1 MVSATVEAANGTA
14 MRTLTA
20 LSAIYLASASVFGVA
35 IALQRNPDMAAA
47 ANKAGREIWP
57 SIEHGYAVANEQ
69 AIKPASAQLVAWD
82 KRFFD
87 YIDPPRQFARAK
99 APVRVARAT
108 PAAPAAKKKSPPP
121 VLAVR
126 KSVPPQLR
134 PAIEEPPPAKLAAA
148 PQAAPLT
155 LAPSAT
161 QAPALQAFAPSAP
174 RPDLA
179 MPGPAELSRVMLRL
193 KDSLTSEMLA
203 NFELFLYVSKAE
215 SGPLAQRMY
224 VFRKQAGGNLALLY
238 NWPVSTGREL
248 VEFAP
253 NGQRAPSF
261 TPQGYYELDP
271 DRMYRHHVSGQWH
284 QPMPYAMFFNWQKD
298 GLQTGLAIHGA
309 AAEDVALLGKRAS
322 AGCVRIAPENAALLF
337 NLIKTQYRG
346 LAPRFAIDRRTA
358 SMSNDG
364 LMMHDAE
371 GRIQLADGYK
381 VLVFIEN
388 YGGDNVVAAV
398 F

>member
-1 MVSATVEAANGTA
+1 

-35 IALQRNPDMAAA
+35 ITLQRNPDMAAA
-47 ANKAGREIWP
+47 ANKAGQEIWP

-69 AIKPASAQLVAWD
+69 AVKPASAQLVAWD
-82 KRFFD
+82 KQLFD
-87 YIDPPRQFARAK
+87 YIDPPRHFARAR
-99 APVRVARAT
+99 APARVARAT
-108 PAAPAAKKKSPPP
+108 PPVPAVKKSPPP

-126 KSVPPQLR
+126 KSAPPELR
-134 PAIEEPPPAKLAAA
+134 PAISEPPAKVAAAA

-161 QAPALQAFAPSAP
+161 QAPTAEASASPAP

-193 KDSLTSEMLA
+193 KDSLTSEMLG

-224 VFRKQAGGNLALLY
+224 VFRKQGNGNLGLLY

-248 VEFAP
+248 VEYAP

-271 DRMYRHHVSGQWH
+271 DRMYKHHVSGQWH

-309 AAEDVALLGKRAS
+309 AGEDVALLGKRAS

-346 LAPRFAIDRRTA
+346 LAPRFAMDRRTA

-364 LMMHDAE
+364 LLMHDAQ

>member
-1 MVSATVEAANGTA
+1 V
-14 MRTLTA
+14 RK
-20 LSAIYLASASVFGVA
+20 
-35 IALQRNPDMAAA
+35 
-47 ANKAGREIWP
+47 KA
-57 SIEHGYAVANEQ
+57 
-69 AIKPASAQLVAWD
+69 
-82 KRFFD
+82 
-87 YIDPPRQFARAK
+87 
-99 APVRVARAT
+99 
-108 PAAPAAKKKSPPP
+108 PPP
-121 VLAVR
+121 VVVVAR
-126 KSVPPQLR
+126 KSAPPELR
-134 PAIEEPPPAKLAAA
+134 PAISEPPPAKVASAP

-155 LAPSAT
+155 LAPPTT
-161 QAPALQAFAPSAP
+161 QAPVAEASAAPAP

-193 KDSLTSEMLA
+193 KDNLTSEMLG

-215 SGPLAQRMY
+215 NGPWAQRMY
-224 VFRKQAGGNLALLY
+224 VFRKQGNGNLGLLY

-271 DRMYRHHVSGQWH
+271 DRMYKHHMSGQWH

-309 AAEDVALLGKRAS
+309 SGEDIAQLGKRAS

-364 LMMHDAE
+364 LLMHDAQ

>member
-1 MVSATVEAANGTA
+1 

-47 ANKAGREIWP
+47 ANRAGQAVWP
-57 SIEHGYAVANEQ
+57 TIQHGASVANEQ
-69 AIKPASAQLVAWD
+69 AIKPATAQLVAWD

-87 YIDPPRQFARAK
+87 TIDPPAKFARAK
-99 APVRVARAT
+99 ASPKVVRAT
-108 PAAPAAKKKSPPP
+108 PPSPVVKKKTPPP
-121 VLAVR
+121 VVVAVR
-126 KSVPPQLR
+126 KSAPPELR
-134 PAIEEPPPAKLAAA
+134 PAISEPPPARVASAP

-155 LAPSAT
+155 LAPPATEAPTVQASA
-161 QAPALQAFAPSAP
+161 APAP

-193 KDSLTSEMLA
+193 KDNLTSEMLG

-215 SGPLAQRMY
+215 NGPWAQRMY
-224 VFRKQAGGNLALLY
+224 VFRKQGNGNLGLLY

-271 DRMYRHHVSGQWH
+271 DRMYKHHVSGQWH

-309 AAEDVALLGKRAS
+309 SGEDVAQLGHRAS

-364 LMMHDAE
+364 LLMHDAQ